1 MIEMSTLTGAM
12 LVALG
17 HSAAG
22 VYAND
27 ETLQ

>member
-17 HSAAG
+17 FSGAG
-22 VYAND
+22 CYGNN
-27 ETLQ
+27 EHL